1 MVGQEYIQVGRIDRR
16 IRTNDTDTPVCVES
30 RPAPKCQRDEHED
43 GKIYFI
49 IAPWSADSKGI
60 CGHKRVPWLWKLNEI
75 LIVNAGTATTRQV
88 KARITSSFNIME
100 VGEEGRVVRRISSK
114 TLEEVV
120 FYNGISQKPM
130 R

>member
-1 MVGQEYIQVGRIDRR
+1 M
-16 IRTNDTDTPVCVES
+16 
-30 RPAPKCQRDEHED
+30 
-43 GKIYFI
+43 
-49 IAPWSADSKGI
+49 
-60 CGHKRVPWLWKLNEI
+60 NEI

-114 TLEEVV
+114 TIEEVV